1 MNTRQAEEDA
11 VEKETKLFVNGE
23 EIPLNEFVNEMFAN
37 VVLGM
42 IQSLKGVEDPKEIE
56 LRVELV
62 DETV

>member
-1 MNTRQAEEDA
+1 M
-11 VEKETKLFVNGE
+11 EKETHLFVNGE

-62 DETV
+62 DEAV